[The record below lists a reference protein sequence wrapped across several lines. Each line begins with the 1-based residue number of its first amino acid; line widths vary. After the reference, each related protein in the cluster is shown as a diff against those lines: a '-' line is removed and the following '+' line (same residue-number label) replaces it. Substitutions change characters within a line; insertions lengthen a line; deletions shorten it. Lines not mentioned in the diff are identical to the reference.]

1 MRNANRTD
9 KKSRSNFKATRKRLN
24 AATEMQQKIAEKKQ
38 FQAILTNHKD
48 NGIIKCHNKIEMKD
62 NKRVFYCT
70 LDKK

>member
-1 MRNANRTD
+1 
-9 KKSRSNFKATRKRLN
+9 
-24 AATEMQQKIAEKKQ
+24 MQQKIAEKKQ

-70 LDKK
+70 LDKKSFVTEVTKCFLQTQKQTGIAITHILT